1 MPSTLIT
8 GSNRGIGLELVRQYA
23 AAGWRVLASC
33 RNPDAASEL
42 RELASGR
49 QTVSLHALDVSD
61 GESVERLARDLDG
74 QPIDVLVNNAGVIGP
89 RNQSFGTNDYDGWID
104 AFRIN
109 TLGAMRM
116 CEAFVENVARSEKKL
131 IIAVTSGM
139 GSIGDSGGGSYA
151 YRSSKAALNM
161 VIHNVALDLRA
172 RGIIA
177 CVINPGWV
185 QTDMGGPGAG
195 ISVEE
200 SVSKMRDIFDRLT
213 PEDTGKFLNYRGG
226 TYEW

>member
-8 GSNRGIGLELVRQYA
+8 GANRGIGLEFVRQYA
-23 AAGWRVLASC
+23 AADWRVFASC

-49 QTVSLHALDVSD
+49 QNVSLHALDVSD
-61 GESVERLARDLDG
+61 GESVAHLARDLDE
-74 QPIDVLVNNAGVIGP
+74 QPIDVLLNNAGVIGP
-89 RNQSFGTNDYDGWID
+89 RNQSFGRSDYDGWLD

-116 CEAFVENVARSEKKL
+116 CEAFVEHVARSEKKL
-131 IIAVTSGM
+131 VIAVTSGM
-139 GSIGDSGGGSYA
+139 GSIGDSVGGSYA

-161 VIHNVALDLRA
+161 VIHNVGLDLRS
-172 RGIIA
+172 RGVIA

-185 QTDMGGPGAG
+185 QTDMGGSGAS

-200 SVSKMRDIFDRLT
+200 SVSKMRNIFDHLT
-213 PEDTGKFLNYRGG
+213 LEDTGNFLNYRGG